1 MPDQSS
7 LPRRIAL
14 SRGLSVL
21 LAVATVVLLLVD
33 PGRAGSH
40 GAIMARSA
48 GAAMIVGAIACL
60 VHGLGLRG
68 KRPPVRVLT
77 HPSVAWTLAVTGLI
91 ASSLV

>member
-77 HPSVAWTLAVTGLI
+77 HPSVAWTLTVTGLI